1 MTGAIIAAA
10 CLFLGLFLQKL
21 PGFPAKNASDWVQS
35 YLIKIVLPALA
46 LLYIPEIKPTWGLLI
61 PISSAWFT
69 FLLSWLL
76 FGLLG
81 KKLNWEKNTT
91 GCLII
96 VAGLANTSFLGFP
109 IIEGLYG
116 KVGLPTAL
124 LIDQGGSFLIV
135 SSLSIL
141 VGSIY
146 GNHSESLEKVP
157 LKILKFPPFGFLV
170 GTLVMSIWELETPEP
185 LIPFLQLIGKTMP
198 SMALL
203 AIGLKFSVDRDSL
216 SSRFFWYGLG
226 YRLILAPAVV
236 WLLYRNFIPA
246 DSLDLKVTVMESG
259 MAPMITGS
267 IVAMQF
273 GLNPK
278 LASLLSGL
286 GMPISAAS
294 LVLWYYFLR

>member
-146 GNHSESLEKVP
+146 GNHSESLAKVP

>member
-1 MTGAIIAAA
+1 MTGVIIATVG
-10 CLFLGLFLQKL
+10 LFLGLFLQKL
-21 PGFPAKNASDWVQS
+21 PGFPIKTASDWVQS

-46 LLYIPEIKPTWGLLI
+46 LLYIPEIKPTWDLLI

-69 FLLSWLL
+69 FLLSWMI

-81 KKLNWEKNTT
+81 KKLNWGDNTT

-109 IIEGLYG
+109 VIEGLYG
-116 KVGLPTAL
+116 KGGLPTAL

-146 GNHSESLEKVP
+146 GNHSESLSKVP
-157 LKILKFPPFGFLV
+157 LKIVKFPPFGFLI
-170 GTLVMSIWELETPEP
+170 GTLLMSIFQLKTPEV
-185 LIPFLQLIGKTMP
+185 LIPLLQLIGKTMAP
-198 SMALL
+198 MALL
-203 AIGLKFSVDRDSL
+203 AIGLKFTVDRDSL
-216 SSRFFWYGLG
+216 TSQFFWYGLG
-226 YRLILAPAVV
+226 YRLLLAPAVV
-236 WLLYRNFIPA
+236 WLTYKNFLPTE
-246 DSLDLKVTVMESG
+246 SLEMKVTVMESG

-273 GLNPK
+273 GLHPR
-278 LASLLSGL
+278 LATLLSGL
-286 GMPISAAS
+286 GMPICAGT
-294 LVLWYYFLR
+294 LVLWYYLLG

>member
-1 MTGAIIAAA
+1 MTGVIIAAG

-21 PGFPAKNASDWVQS
+21 PGFPTKTASDWVQS

-61 PISSAWFT
+61 PISSAWLT
-69 FLLSWLL
+69 FLLSWLI

-81 KKLNWEKNTT
+81 KKLNWGKNTT

-109 IIEGLYG
+109 VIEGLYG

-146 GNHSESLEKVP
+146 GNHSESLAKVP
-157 LKILKFPPFGFLV
+157 LKIIKFPPFGFLV
-170 GTLVMSIWELETPEP
+170 GTLLMSLFQVKTPEF

-198 SMALL
+198 PMALL

-216 SSRFFWYGLG
+216 ASRFFWYGLG

-236 WLLYRNFIPA
+236 WLLYRNFIPT

-278 LASLLSGL
+278 LATLLSGL

-294 LVLWYYFLR
+294 LVAWYYFLG

>member
-1 MTGAIIAAA
+1 MTGAIIAT
-10 CLFLGLFLQKL
+10 CFLFLGLIFQKI
-21 PGFPAKNASDWVQS
+21 PGFPIARLTKWVQA
-35 YLIKIVLPALA
+35 YLIQIVLPALA

-61 PISSAWFT
+61 PISSAWLT

-76 FGLLG
+76 FGWLG
-81 KKLNWEKNTT
+81 KKFDWGKNTT

-96 VAGLANTSFLGFP
+96 VSGLANTSFLGFP
-109 IIEGLYG
+109 VIEGLYG
-116 KVGLPTAL
+116 KAGLPTAL

-141 VGSIY
+141 VGSLY
-146 GNHSESLEKVP
+146 GNHSESLAKVP
-157 LKILKFPPFGFLV
+157 MKILKFPPFGFLV
-170 GTLVMSIWELETPEP
+170 GTLLMSLFELKTPEF
-185 LIPFLQLIGKTMP
+185 LIPLLQLVGKTMP
-198 SMALL
+198 PMALL
-203 AIGLKFSVDRDSL
+203 AIGLKFSVDMDSL
-216 SSRFFWYGLG
+216 ASRFFWYGLG

-236 WLLYRNFIPA
+236 WLIYRNWLPA
-246 DSLDLKVTVMESG
+246 DSLDLKVTVLESG

-286 GMPISAAS
+286 GMPISAGS
-294 LVLWYYFLR
+294 LVVWYYLLG

>member
-1 MTGAIIAAA
+1 MTGAIIATG
-10 CLFLGLFLQKL
+10 CLFLGLILQKI
-21 PGFPAKNASDWVQS
+21 PGFSSNTAAAWVQT
-35 YLIKIVLPALA
+35 YLINIVLPALA
-46 LLYIPEIKPTWGLLI
+46 LLYIPEIKPSWGLLI

-69 FLLSWLL
+69 FLLSWAI
-76 FGLLG
+76 FGFLG
-81 KKLNWEKNTT
+81 KKFNWGKNTT

-96 VAGLANTSFLGFP
+96 VSGLANTSFLGFP
-109 IIEGLYG
+109 VIEGLYG
-116 KVGLPTAL
+116 KEGLPTAL

-141 VGSIY
+141 VGSLY
-146 GNHSESLEKVP
+146 GNHSESLAKVP

-170 GTLVMSIWELETPEP
+170 GTLIMSLLQLKTPEP
-185 LIPFLQLIGKTMP
+185 ILPMLQLIGKTMP
-198 SMALL
+198 PMALL
-203 AIGLKFSVDRDSL
+203 AIGLKFSVDRNSL
-216 SSRFFWYGLG
+216 SSRFFWYGLS

-236 WLLYRNFIPA
+236 WMVYRNWLPP
-246 DSLDLKVTVMESG
+246 DSLDLKVTVLESG

-273 GLNPK
+273 GLNPR

-294 LVLWYYFLR
+294 LVVWYYLLG